1 MNVGMLSIG
10 GVGAAVI
17 CMAAL
22 DGSDGSRVG
31 EGSRLMQNIR
41 R

>member
-22 DGSDGSRVG
+22 DGSDGRAQLFAGRG
-31 EGSRLMQNIR
+31 EM
-41 R
+41 